1 MNKPLSAVQPSCPVS
16 EAILPQDDRAFPIIS
31 LFAGAGGMD
40 MGFEKAGFKTIW
52 ANDSDK
58 TVIPSYRSFFPHAAF
73 DSRSIRDIPG
83 SEIPKADGVIGGPP
97 CQCWSIAGCR
107 RGIDDPRGQ
116 LFYDYIRVVHHVQP
130 LFFVAENVSGLLQ
143 RKNRHFFNRLLRM
156 MEEEGYAVTWK
167 LVNAHYYGVP
177 QDRLRVFMVGYHH
190 SLGKRFVF
198 PAPLSFRPT
207 LKNAIFDLRKLKIG
221 KTQKIKNHEISRS
234 HYSSVFMSGNR
245 VRSWDEPS
253 FTILAS
259 SHTPIHPQAPRM
271 VPTGQ
276 GRRRKFA
283 PGYEHLYRRLTV
295 RECARIQT
303 FPDTCRFLYRSV
315 RNGYKMVG
323 NAVPVELA
331 FHIAKAIKADLEGEQ
346 R

>member
-1 MNKPLSAVQPSCPVS
+1 
-16 EAILPQDDRAFPIIS
+16 
-31 LFAGAGGMD
+31 
-40 MGFEKAGFKTIW
+40 
-52 ANDSDK
+52 
-58 TVIPSYRSFFPHAAF
+58 
-73 DSRSIRDIPG
+73 
-83 SEIPKADGVIGGPP
+83 
-97 CQCWSIAGCR
+97 
-107 RGIDDPRGQ
+107 
-116 LFYDYIRVVHHVQP
+116 
-130 LFFVAENVSGLLQ
+130 
-143 RKNRHFFNRLLRM
+143 M
-156 MEEEGYAVTWK
+156 MEEEGYVVTWK

-177 QDRLRVFMVGYHH
+177 QDRLRVFMVGYHY

-207 LKNAIFDLRKLKIG
+207 LRNAIFDLRKLKIG

-259 SHTPIHPQAPRM
+259 PHTPIHPQAPRM

-276 GRRRKFA
+276 GRRRK
-283 PGYEHLYRRLTV
+283 YEHLYRRLTV

-331 FHIAKAIKADLEGEQ
+331 FHMAKAIKADLEGE
-346 R
+346 RR